1 MPLKTL
7 HIGTILGFSVK
18 KPLAFGPGGV
28 VFSGCLFF
36 FIFLLLLN
44 GLRGR
49 LVFYV
54 IINIKKSS
62 CNVHLLVCKYW
73 LLSLNGVCDVAWWL
87 SNNLIFLGIPSICGW
102 CVFFLW
108 MFGFVLIIFFFSSW
122 FLFSCLTL

>member
-54 IINIKKSS
+54 IINIKKNC
-62 CNVHLLVCKYW
+62 CNVHLLVCKMVFVYVVASAFKAHHKNITFGNIKIH
-73 LLSLNGVCDVAWWL
+73 LLFMWDPC
-87 SNNLIFLGIPSICGW
+87 IFL
-102 CVFFLW
+102 VKHRF
-108 MFGFVLIIFFFSSW
+108 MRSS
-122 FLFSCLTL
+122 

>member
-7 HIGTILGFSVK
+7 RIGTILGFSVK

-28 VFSGCLFF
+28 VFSGCLCF

-54 IINIKKSS
+54 IINIKKSG

-73 LLSLNGVCDVAWWL
+73 LLSLNGVCDVA
-87 SNNLIFLGIPSICGW
+87 
-102 CVFFLW
+102 
-108 MFGFVLIIFFFSSW
+108 
-122 FLFSCLTL
+122 